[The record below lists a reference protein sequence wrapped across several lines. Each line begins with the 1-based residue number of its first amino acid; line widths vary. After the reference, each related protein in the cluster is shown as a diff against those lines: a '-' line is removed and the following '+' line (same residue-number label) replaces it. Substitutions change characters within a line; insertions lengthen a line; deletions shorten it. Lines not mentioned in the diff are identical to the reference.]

1 MAGDYVPAA
10 DADFDGWQTNWV
22 RFAVA
27 NAVALGL
34 DPIVDIPVIQ
44 AAQTAW
50 DRDYDG
56 HLIAQAAAQSARQ
69 AKDAERATFVAL
81 LRSFS
86 QQIQKRTGT
95 TDAQRGGLGV
105 TIPDTDPT
113 PVAPPTTAPVLN
125 IVTTERLRHVVEAS
139 KTAPE
144 GGGLGKPAGVRGVQ
158 LWRKIGDPPPGGES
172 DFEFVNEFT
181 RTRMPLDFQMSRGG
195 QTVYYQ
201 ARWVS
206 ARGETGP
213 WGELVSATVVK

>member
-1 MAGDYVPAA
+1 MAGDYVPAP
-10 DADFDGWQTNWV
+10 DAEFDGWQANWV
-22 RFAVA
+22 TFAAA
-27 NAVALGL
+27 NAVELGL
-34 DPIVDIPVIQ
+34 DPISDIPLIT

-50 DRDYDG
+50 DADYDG
-56 HLIAQAAAQSARQ
+56 HLTAQAAAQAARA
-69 AKDAERATFVAL
+69 AKDAERSIYVAL

-105 TIPDTDPT
+105 TIPDTEPT
-113 PVAPPTTAPVLN
+113 PIPAPTTAPVLN
-125 IVTTERLRHVVEAS
+125 IVTAERLRHMVEAS

-172 DFEFVNEFT
+172 DFEFVSEFT
-181 RTRMPLDFQMSRGG
+181 RTRMTLDYQMSQGG
-195 QTVYYQ
+195 QTIYYQ

-206 ARGETGP
+206 TRGETGP

>member
-1 MAGDYVPAA
+1 MAGDYVPAP
-10 DADFDGWQTNWV
+10 DADFDGWQANWV
-22 RFAVA
+22 TFAVA

-34 DPIVDIPVIQ
+34 DPISDIPLIQ
-44 AAQTAW
+44 AMQTAW
-50 DRDYDG
+50 DTDYDG
-56 HLIAQAAAQSARQ
+56 HLTAQAAAQAARA
-69 AKDAERATFVAL
+69 AKDAERSTYVAL

-105 TIPDTDPT
+105 TIPDTEPT
-113 PVAPPTTAPVLN
+113 PVAAPTTAPVLN
-125 IVTTERLRHVVEAS
+125 VATPERQRHMVEAS

-144 GGGLGKPAGVRGVQ
+144 GGGLGKPTGVRGVQ
-158 LWRKIGDPPPGGES
+158 LWRKIGDPPPAGES
-172 DFEFVNEFT
+172 DFEFVSEFT
-181 RTRMPLDFQMSRGG
+181 RTRITLDYQMSQGG
-195 QTVYYQ
+195 QTIYYQ